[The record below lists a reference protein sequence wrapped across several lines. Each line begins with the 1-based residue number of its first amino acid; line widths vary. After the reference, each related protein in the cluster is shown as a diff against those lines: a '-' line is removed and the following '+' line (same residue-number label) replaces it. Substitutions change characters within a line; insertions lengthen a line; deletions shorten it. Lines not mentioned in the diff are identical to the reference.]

1 MLKENAERKEQLFEE
16 MLAWICE
23 HVSGQEDLYL
33 ALCERIG
40 MTKEEL
46 HEYGITDLDLYF
58 SEKGPQELL
67 WDKLCEENKSLPD
80 PELSTEQNRPQIEIW
95 DGIMRRCMY
104 AYWESGL
111 VPEDQA
117 KTLLL
122 YKTPLRIMYD
132 KYVSLYGANRDE
144 RVSREKFQN
153 TLQSLEEDFA
163 FLARYPLASW
173 KETEED
179 DGKTLLLE
187 RVDIPE
193 NERPEFLGQIVD
205 VFEDFLAEKGIQIQN
220 PEKQEAVSDGEDLDT
235 IAILYGTDYGNIE
248 NKVAE
253 IMRRW
258 GVFQNDEGGAAK

>member
-1 MLKENAERKEQLFEE
+1 MSKENAERKEQLFEE

-40 MTKEEL
+40 MTKDEL

-58 SEKGPQELL
+58 SEKELQELL

-80 PELSTEQNRPQIEIW
+80 PELSAEQSGPQIEIW

-104 AYWESGL
+104 AYWKSGL
-111 VPEDQA
+111 VPGDQA
-117 KTLLL
+117 KTLLQ

-153 TLQSLEEDFA
+153 MLQSLEEDFA
-163 FLARYPLASW
+163 FLARY
-173 KETEED
+173 ETEED

-187 RVDIPE
+187 RVDVPE

-235 IAILYGTDYGNIE
+235 IAILYGTDYGNVE

-258 GVFQNDEGGAAK
+258 GVFQDDEGGAAK